1 LRDLIVFLMRNQ
13 RFTALLMTIEI
24 TFRVI
29 VRNTRINLDMDIE
42 DKMRT
47 EAVARMDVAL
57 MEKNEDAEEAII

>member
-1 LRDLIVFLMRNQ
+1 MFLMRNQ

>member
-1 LRDLIVFLMRNQ
+1 VFLMRNQ